1 MDRRE
6 MLCYNK
12 NINAP
17 HFCGNC
23 LPLFSLT
30 IKAQREKLSKRET
43 PEGDFALCGG
53 RPRLRALDG
62 AAFCKRRAKTFG
74 YFDSADDFISCLN
87 IGDVALI

>member
-1 MDRRE
+1 MFR
-6 MLCYNK
+6 LLK
-12 NINAP
+12 NAFEKETQHQFAQIHSRFFFAGKGAKKKLIKKKAP
-17 HFCGNC
+17 KGY
-23 LPLFSLT
+23 
-30 IKAQREKLSKRET
+30 
-43 PEGDFALCGG
+43 FALCGG